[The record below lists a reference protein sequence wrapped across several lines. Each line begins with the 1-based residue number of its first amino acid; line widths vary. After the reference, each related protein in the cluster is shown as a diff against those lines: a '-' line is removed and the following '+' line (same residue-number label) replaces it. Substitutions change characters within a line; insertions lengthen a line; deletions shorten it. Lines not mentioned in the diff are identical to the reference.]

1 VKPLDPPD
9 TIDGD
14 PKATEM
20 LRLWAAH
27 NALQVSINI
36 GCYEESEHDEAHAWG
51 VILADCAK
59 HVVNALS
66 QRYEEDPDD
75 ALARIRT
82 AFLAEVDHPTQKVTG
97 R

>member
-1 VKPLDPPD
+1 MKALDPPD
-9 TIDGD
+9 TIAGD
-14 PKATEM
+14 PEATEM

-27 NALQVSINI
+27 NELQVSINI
-36 GCYEESEHDEAHAWG
+36 GSYQESEYDEAHAWG

-66 QRYEEDPDD
+66 QRYDEDPDD